1 MLGLVH
7 EITLKYSA
15 DTIMVFEL
23 EQQDNQDGSESDLD
37 EEVIDFDLPIKQ
49 LPLTKY
55 LYSSN
60 RFEMPTNSNLEIQII
75 GISQPTP
82 PPEHIG

>member
-7 EITLKYSA
+7 GIVSKYSA

-37 EEVIDFDLPIKQ
+37 EEVIDFSLPNKQ
-49 LPLTKY
+49 MLLTKF
-55 LYSSN
+55 LFRSN
-60 RFEMPTNSNLEIQII
+60 RFEIRTSSNMEIQII

>member
-7 EITLKYSA
+7 EIVLKYSA
-15 DTIMVFEL
+15 DAIMVIEQ

-49 LPLTKY
+49 LPPTNY

>member
-7 EITLKYSA
+7 GMVSKYSS

-23 EQQDNQDGSESDLD
+23 EQQENQDGSESDLD
-37 EEVIDFDLPIKQ
+37 EEVMDFSLPINQ
-49 LPLTKY
+49 SLPPKNLCSNNKFEIRT
-55 LYSSN
+55 SSN
-60 RFEMPTNSNLEIQII
+60 MEIQII